1 MRRQVAL
8 ITTLITT
15 GFAAMGHDYPAF
27 EEYAAKDN
35 LGGYPKAA
43 LRYISQNHDSVWAAR
58 VALDLLVVG
67 ELADGDALSIR
78 SKNIL
83 CFSYPESPQT
93 RYVLTT
99 FEDAKAFRKFVQ
111 PTIEKI
117 VDSPVVVDHQ
127 NACKLIHVAAMRFGE
142 ELFKDVDFAIQ
153 ACAFAE
159 TTADDALA
167 SLIRQKHL
175 SKIGADGRRYELAQ
189 LCLDKAVTPE
199 ERVLQLGGLSQ
210 DGITRRVKKLYL
222 AQLSEAE
229 RASAPIMLLRAHEA
243 ALAKEYDTAL
253 RLLGQLPGE
262 LAHKLETRLLH
273 AYCQLAIRSDAAA
286 LALLEEVEG
295 DDELAEYARNYRK
308 GIAELASRKRAMA
321 EAIKVL
327 SDSMLSSPLT
337 AIEASA
343 KYTSDGGVPLS
354 LYIGLQPDRNTLE
367 LHVSRDSERLLAYRT
382 TADSSQLL
390 FGQDKRI
397 LRYGKGGPI
406 PVPSI
411 ELKRTLDGGF
421 QFNCGAKMTSSME
434 EATEAGSRI
443 VESPYLTT
451 LRGIEQ
457 LLDHAARRSSILSEP
472 RREGDQITWALCG
485 RSLADG
491 DFSELEITSNGPDKL
506 TGIRFND
513 TLKVFDIRYSDE
525 DGASLSP
532 PAWPEVPVEER
543 ETIGMEE
550 MMRVMQL
557 VTTVMGG

>member
-8 ITTLITT
+8 ITTMITT

-27 EEYAAKDN
+27 EEYAKKGN
-35 LGGYPKAA
+35 LAAYPKAA
-43 LRYISQNHDSVWAAR
+43 LIYISQNPSSVWSPR
-58 VALDLLVVG
+58 LALDLLIVG

-83 CFSYPESPQT
+83 CFSYPESSQT

-99 FEDAKAFRKFVQ
+99 FEDAKAFRQFVQ
-111 PTIEKI
+111 PTIAKV
-117 VDSPVVVDHQ
+117 VDSHVEGDHR
-127 NACKLIHVAAMRFGE
+127 NACRLIRVAAMRFGE
-142 ELFKDVDFAIQ
+142 ELFNDVDFAIQ
-153 ACAFAE
+153 ACAFAD
-159 TTADDALA
+159 TTADEALA

-175 SKIGADGRRYELAQ
+175 SKIVADGRRYELAQ
-189 LCLDKAVTPE
+189 LCLDKAVTAE

-222 AQLSEAE
+222 AQLSEAK
-229 RASAPIMLLRAHEA
+229 RASSPIMLLRAHEA

-253 RLLGQLPGE
+253 RLLGQLPNE

-273 AYCQLAIRSDAAA
+273 AYCQLAIGSDAAA
-286 LALLEEVEG
+286 LELLDKVQG
-295 DDELAEYARNYRK
+295 DDELAEYARNYRT
-308 GIAELASRKRAMA
+308 GIVELASRKRAMA

-327 SDSMLSSPLT
+327 SDSMLSGPLT
-337 AIEASA
+337 AFEASA

-367 LHVSRDSERLLAYRT
+367 LHVSRNSERLLAYRT
-382 TADSSQLL
+382 TSDSSQLL

-421 QFNCGAKMTSSME
+421 EFKCGAKMTSSME
-434 EATEAGSRI
+434 EARAAGSRI

-451 LRGIEQ
+451 LRGIEE
-457 LLDHAARRSSILSEP
+457 LLDHAARRSSILSAP
-472 RREGDQITWALCG
+472 RREGEQITWGLFG

-491 DFSELEITSNGPDKL
+491 DFTELEITSNGPDKL

-513 TLKVFDIRYSDE
+513 TLKVSDIRYSDE
-525 DGASLSP
+525 EGASLSP
-532 PAWPEVPVEER
+532 PAWPDVPVEER

-557 VTTVMGG
+557 ASTVIGG